1 MEKEQP
7 ITIDAETVRRMQL
20 NAGRSPRVALM
31 DMNMM
36 VSVVNPIN
44 PVTGRPY
51 EKGFMLESERR
62 RIKKDYGL
70 KEWNSNMY
78 IKSLFS
84 LLSQLNQ
91 VIELQKALGRMEVR
105 EGKLPE
111 LFYEQFLDDIDKLA
125 DLYAQSPDLTLE
137 SITDVNG
144 LNTALRA
151 IRRGRFFIEI
161 ERKEI
166 ERNNLKDNY
175 YMAELLNTIP
185 VKESDI
191 PCLFDDSS
199 KRKPENGPN

>member
-1 MEKEQP
+1 MTNEKP
-7 ITIDAETVRRMQL
+7 ITIDADAVRRMKM
-20 NAGRSPRVALM
+20 NAERNPRVTLM

-36 VSVVNPIN
+36 FSVVNPIN

-62 RIKKDYGL
+62 RIKKDYSL
-70 KEWNSNMY
+70 NELNSNKY

-84 LLSQLNQ
+84 LISQTTQ
-91 VIELQKALGRMEVR
+91 TIELQKALGRMEVR

-144 LNTALRA
+144 LNTALRV
-151 IRRGRFFIEI
+151 IRRRRFAIEI
-161 ERKEI
+161 ERNEIKDNYCMENFRNAIPVKEEI
-166 ERNNLKDNY
+166 ERNNLKDDHMERLVNF
-175 YMAELLNTIP
+175 A
-185 VKESDI
+185 
-191 PCLFDDSS
+191 C
-199 KRKPENGPN
+199 